1 MVLGKIT
8 DRKTAIQ
15 DLYES
20 TLDLHMTAII
30 KDVSHH
36 DMYSKE
42 EKAAALDS
50 LPAIFMKLCT
60 QIIDSILGEA
70 AARSPGGSTTS
81 KEHPSKF
88 HTMRQALSNIDLPD
102 TVFKFNAACPVR
114 FAAEC
119 AVIQGLWKHTLHAD
133 ALKTPQELLECMAFF
148 AEARSEHW
156 LPESKRENNEAIKW
170 NEVVRDLPTLMHF
183 YNCMVHCGLMEDINR
198 KVERVARI
206 INSVIPNPG
215 TTKYA
220 NGSNR
225 SMLVEMR
232 FNMIRK
238 YFDIKKRKGNGQKKR
253 DAKDQRGMYID
264 LRAEAKEEIEGSR
277 APGSMAS
284 TEKTNKNTLALV
296 KSSTDPYWI
305 QADSLK
311 SAASSSSSSSTSGS
325 SSSSSKPS
333 SYRGK
338 AAQPAR
344 RSSVVEFTRRNNAAR
359 LAQSTSGGVEALLT
373 FKTGQQVK
381 IQPTVQNAEDTQPYA
396 KTYSASGMS
405 KRRKR
410 SLEGNDLSSG
420 DFPLARA
427 RRTYSTTSANS
438 NSPTN
443 SVLGSEFSVR
453 SANIVSRSSST
464 GSNSDYSASDYD
476 YSSVIFNNGY
486 TPNMHDRSMSLGS
499 PGQEFT
505 EMVTTSSSSSGSGSG
520 RVVRAVSPLDGN
532 SSSSSDTKMRM
543 RAGSLPPDLYLDMA
557 SRSGDRSSFYNRN
570 FASPDS
576 AVSSS
581 TATLSLLAA
590 AIDAAT
596 GAGAGSTTD
605 AGAGAKAGAL
615 AIDVNSYAEP
625 LRKAPSVTPTGVST
639 EEAPATASALP
650 EVTKGLHSSRPE
662 SAFVAVGSAEKC
674 SQLLKSVNEE
684 AELEAEA
691 RAAQAARLLRFG
703 L

>member
-1 MVLGKIT
+1 
-8 DRKTAIQ
+8 
-15 DLYES
+15 
-20 TLDLHMTAII
+20 
-30 KDVSHH
+30 
-36 DMYSKE
+36 
-42 EKAAALDS
+42 
-50 LPAIFMKLCT
+50 
-60 QIIDSILGEA
+60 
-70 AARSPGGSTTS
+70 
-81 KEHPSKF
+81 
-88 HTMRQALSNIDLPD
+88 
-102 TVFKFNAACPVR
+102 
-114 FAAEC
+114 
-119 AVIQGLWKHTLHAD
+119 
-133 ALKTPQELLECMAFF
+133 
-148 AEARSEHW
+148 
-156 LPESKRENNEAIKW
+156 
-170 NEVVRDLPTLMHF
+170 
-183 YNCMVHCGLMEDINR
+183 
-198 KVERVARI
+198 
-206 INSVIPNPG
+206 
-215 TTKYA
+215 
-220 NGSNR
+220 
-225 SMLVEMR
+225 
-232 FNMIRK
+232 
-238 YFDIKKRKGNGQKKR
+238 
-253 DAKDQRGMYID
+253 
-264 LRAEAKEEIEGSR
+264 
-277 APGSMAS
+277 
-284 TEKTNKNTLALV
+284 
-296 KSSTDPYWI
+296 
-305 QADSLK
+305 
-311 SAASSSSSSSTSGS
+311 
-325 SSSSSKPS
+325 
-333 SYRGK
+333 
-338 AAQPAR
+338 
-344 RSSVVEFTRRNNAAR
+344 
-359 LAQSTSGGVEALLT
+359 
-373 FKTGQQVK
+373 
-381 IQPTVQNAEDTQPYA
+381 
-396 KTYSASGMS
+396 MS

-427 RRTYSTTSANS
+427 RRTCSTTSANS

-443 SVLGSEFSVR
+443 SVLGSEFPVR

-464 GSNSDYSASDYD
+464 GSHSDYSASDYD
-476 YSSVIFNNGY
+476 YSSVTFNNGY

-505 EMVTTSSSSSGSGSG
+505 EMVTTSSSSGSGSG

-543 RAGSLPPDLYLDMA
+543 RAGSLPRDLYLDMA

-590 AIDAAT
+590 AVDAAT